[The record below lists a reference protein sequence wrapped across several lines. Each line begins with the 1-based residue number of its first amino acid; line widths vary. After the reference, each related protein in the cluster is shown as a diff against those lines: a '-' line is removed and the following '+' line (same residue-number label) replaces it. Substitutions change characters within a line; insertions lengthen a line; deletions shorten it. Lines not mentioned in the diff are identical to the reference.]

1 MYGIEQSLRMWE
13 TARHSGS
20 PRPMHR
26 RLEDRIREL
35 CAKALTAQEAELPA
49 IVSALRSGLR
59 EHVER
64 LRRLAVAR
72 LVSIEGNGKLHD
84 RRSA

>member
-1 MYGIEQSLRMWE
+1 
-13 TARHSGS
+13 
-20 PRPMHR
+20 MHR

-35 CAKALTAQEAELPA
+35 CSLALTAQESELDA
-49 IVSALRSGLR
+49 ILSALRSTLR

-64 LRRLAVAR
+64 LRRLAAAR
-72 LVSIEGNGKLHD
+72 LVSIEGNGNQLQD